1 MLSETRCPNPTC
13 RGPLRLFKDLNGA
26 EAAATRAV
34 VSTYPGERD
43 ERFRPQAYHRCTTEG
58 CRRVQ
63 RKDNWR
69 VGGNLPEGF

>member
-1 MLSETRCPNPTC
+1 MSDVRCPNPTC
-13 RGPLRLFKDLNGA
+13 GGPLRRFRDLDEA

-34 VSTYPGERD
+34 VSEYPGERD
-43 ERFRPQAYHRCTTEG
+43 EKFRPRAYHRCTTKG

-69 VGGNLPEGF
+69 RGGNLPEGF